1 MSVCSVGF
9 TWGLFIMIDW
19 ICFVTLTLE
28 FYFSLTISLCPYA
41 SAFAR
46 SPGVLKFIGMKV
58 LKVKNGM
65 FLLVF
70 HRLFVDGVVIVVLWK
85 SFVMLG
91 RASRGGSV
99 CIAVGESLFF
109 FSSRLASF
117 CWICSSSREVAV
129 YIGESCFIFLRSCK
143 RPFVFLLIFV
153 LTSFQIIAVFM
164 CWFGISVSTS
174 WVDSFCVV
182 LLLWYSVKF

>member
-9 TWGLFIMIDW
+9 TWGLFIMINW

-70 HRLFVDGVVIVVLWK
+70 HRLFIVGVVIVILWK
-85 SFVMLG
+85 SFVILCSRVAG
-91 RASRGGSV
+91 RKRVFCSWR
-99 CIAVGESLFF
+99 ILFF
-109 FSSRLASF
+109 FLLRISF
-117 CWICSSSREVAV
+117 FLLDLFFFQ
-129 YIGESCFIFLRSCK
+129 ESCRLHWYKLFRLS
-143 RPFVFLLIFV
+143 L
-153 LTSFQIIAVFM
+153 
-164 CWFGISVSTS
+164 SV
-174 WVDSFCVV
+174 
-182 LLLWYSVKF
+182 

>member
-9 TWGLFIMIDW
+9 TWGLFIVINW
-19 ICFVTLTLE
+19 ICFVNLTLE

-70 HRLFVDGVVIVVLWK
+70 HRLFIVGVVIVILWK
-85 SFVMLG
+85 SFVILCSRVAG
-91 RASRGGSV
+91 RKRVFCSWR
-99 CIAVGESLFF
+99 ILFFF
-109 FSSRLASF
+109 FSSGLASF
-117 CWICSSSREVAV
+117 CWICSSSRKVVV
-129 YIGESCFIFLRSCK
+129 YIGISCFIFPRSCK

-153 LTSFQIIAVFM
+153 LAIFSSF
-164 CWFGISVSTS
+164 
-174 WVDSFCVV
+174 
-182 LLLWYSVKF
+182 

>member
-1 MSVCSVGF
+1 MSVCSVSF
-9 TWGLFIMIDW
+9 TWGLFIMINW
-19 ICFVTLTLE
+19 ICFVNLTLE

-91 RASRGGSV
+91 SRVAGRKRVYCGWRIS
-99 CIAVGESLFF
+99 ILFLLRISFF
-109 FSSRLASF
+109 FV
-117 CWICSSSREVAV
+117 E
-129 YIGESCFIFLRSCK
+129 
-143 RPFVFLLIFV
+143 FV
-153 LTSFQIIAVFM
+153 LLPGKLPFTLVK
-164 CWFGISVSTS
+164 
-174 WVDSFCVV
+174 VV
-182 LLLWYSVKF
+182 LSFFVRVNAPLCFS

>member
-9 TWGLFIMIDW
+9 TWGLFIMIDL

-91 RASRGGSV
+91 SRVAGRKRVYCGWRIFLLFLLKISFFLLN
-99 CIAVGESLFF
+99 LFF
-109 FSSRLASF
+109 FQGSCRLH
-117 CWICSSSREVAV
+117 W
-129 YIGESCFIFLRSCK
+129 
-143 RPFVFLLIFV
+143 
-153 LTSFQIIAVFM
+153 
-164 CWFGISVSTS
+164 
-174 WVDSFCVV
+174 
-182 LLLWYSVKF
+182 

>member
-9 TWGLFIMIDW
+9 TWGLFIVINW
-19 ICFVTLTLE
+19 ICFVNLTLE

-70 HRLFVDGVVIVVLWK
+70 HRLFIVGVVIVILWK
-85 SFVMLG
+85 SFVILCSRVAG
-91 RASRGGSV
+91 RKRVFCSWR
-99 CIAVGESLFF
+99 ILFF
-109 FSSRLASF
+109 FLLRISFFLLDLFFFQESCRLHWYKLF
-117 CWICSSSREVAV
+117 RLSSSV
-129 YIGESCFIFLRSCK
+129 
-143 RPFVFLLIFV
+143 
-153 LTSFQIIAVFM
+153 
-164 CWFGISVSTS
+164 
-174 WVDSFCVV
+174 
-182 LLLWYSVKF
+182 